1 MRQFKKHIIKESVNE
16 SMKYIMEK
24 GVMNEIKKNPQ
35 TERIRYS
42 DAFIDKVIKYI
53 KNHYPEVVKIEK
65 DRHSWFKGWK
75 EFLHI
80 YVDEDDGQPTNIVQ
94 HPLEWTLH
102 WDLTDNILKGL
113 NKSIDIK
120 VTNLNKDTKL
130 RGHTGEGINESYN
143 NYDETLPNK
152 DFVDKVVK
160 RMVDKTEINLHMSDY
175 DPWTTYS
182 PWFGNFITPKLP
194 NDKQSKH
201 NITWLVNEY
210 LKKPSFMRYFT
221 NELIKTYGFSSRGQL
236 EYFDSEYLKK
246 LKEKVKLLQI
256 PFLDE
261 RQKQKEEYNRRYKK
275 APLRESRKDIK
286 KERDDIERAVQDL
299 NRLHNFDVSYEEMT
313 RGITNSSPQ
322 PLSSEIWD
330 ELENTESNE
339 ISVGDFDKVFDI
351 SNKYNK
357 SNPLKLKKKLSDG
370 TYNYPI
376 IIRFD
381 DRYWLVAGNTR
392 LCTAAAMGI
401 TPEVIIADINKP
413 YPVDESLINKNL
425 KKL

>member
-1 MRQFKKHIIKESVNE
+1 MRQFKKHTIMDSVNE
-16 SMKYIMEK
+16 SMKMIITN
-24 GVMNEIKKNPQ
+24 GIINEIKKNPQ
-35 TERIRYS
+35 TEKIRFS

-94 HPLEWTLH
+94 HPLEWNIH

-120 VTNLNKDTKL
+120 VTNLNKNTKL
-130 RGHTGEGINESYN
+130 RGHTGEGINEAFSH
-143 NYDETLPNK
+143 YDDSVLNK

-160 RMVDKTEINLHMSDY
+160 RMVDKTEVNLYMEDY
-175 DPWTTYS
+175 DPWKQGS
-182 PWFGNFITPKLP
+182 PWFGNIISPNFGNDRRAKWVISWFI
-194 NDKQSKH
+194 DERKH
-201 NITWLVNEY
+201 LDIQLI
-210 LKKPSFMRYFT
+210 FGR
-221 NELIKTYGFSSRGQL
+221 ELIEVYGFSTNGEL
-236 EYFDSEYLKK
+236 KYFESEYRKQI
-246 LKEKVKLLQI
+246 KEKVKLLQI
-256 PFLDE
+256 PFIE
-261 RQKQKEEYNRRYKK
+261 KRQKQKEEYRRRYNIN
-275 APLRESRKDIK
+275 ESRKDIK

-313 RGITNSSPQ
+313 RGIANSSPQ